1 MRKQL
6 NIVIYLKTER
16 VLNYEDLEIWNL
28 NKLKIVML
36 LILRWFKIITLKIY

>member
-16 VLNYEDLEIWNL
+16 VLNYEDLEIWNS
-28 NKLKIVML
+28 NKLKIAML
-36 LILRWFKIITLKIY
+36 LIFR